1 MRKLVVIVAA
11 AVAVDGHPA
20 DACSCVGP
28 HAFVMGAGRD
38 HKLVVPRN
46 GQIRVGWPREGVKID
61 DTTVTLVST
70 AKSGPPVALDRIV
83 FTTGEIRNVV
93 LVPKSPLLA
102 NATYQ
107 VVASEAKG
115 GKTQVLE
122 TITTTDAL
130 DATAP
135 TWKAAPEAK
144 LIHAPAVCCNCTT
157 GDPFF
162 EMKAGDASDDKTGA
176 DDLVWGVW
184 AGSAKFDPKA
194 PMLALREAYKGGLF
208 HLGRSSMCSP
218 SSFDVPTTGKTS
230 ELWIAPIDLAGN
242 IGTPAKVVIDLTKPV
257 TTRD

>member
-1 MRKLVVIVAA
+1 MWKLLF
-11 AVAVDGHPA
+11 AVAVLAADGHPA
-20 DACSCVGP
+20 DACSCVAP
-28 HAFVMGAGRD
+28 HAFVMGSSRD
-38 HKLVVPRN
+38 HNLVVPRN
-46 GQIRVGWPREGVKID
+46 AQIRVGWPRDDVKID
-61 DTTVTLVST
+61 ETTVTLVST
-70 AKSGPPVALDRIV
+70 AKSGPPVALDRKM

-93 LVPKSPLLA
+93 LVPKTPLLA

-115 GKTQVLE
+115 GKAEVLE

-130 DATAP
+130 DAAAP
-135 TWKAAPEAK
+135 TWKPEAK
-144 LIHAPAVCCNCTT
+144 GTLIHAPAVCCNCTT

-162 EMKAGDASDDKTGA
+162 EIQSGDASDDKTGA
-176 DDLVWGVW
+176 DSIVWGVW

-194 PMLALREAYKGGLF
+194 PMVALREAYKGRF

-218 SSFDVPTTGKTS
+218 SGFDVPTTGKTS